1 MPIPPWCKSGTVKLQ
16 AGKTVFVHFRVAA
29 EVASSQSLRKV
40 ADYDDADDGS
50 ERWRAPTQ

>member
-1 MPIPPWCKSGTVKLQ
+1 MPIPPWCKSGTVELQ
-16 AGKTVFVHFRVAA
+16 AWETVFVHLRVAA

-50 ERWRAPTQ
+50 ERRRAPTQ